1 MKKRI
6 VSCLMALAF
15 VTGGFPGTAWAGEG
29 ALCPHHTVHTEACRA
44 DGACDLVCGVCQVE
58 AAIDGLPD
66 AENASE
72 ADHEAV
78 QEAWDAWEELSPEEQ
93 AQVRDHAKLE
103 ALPASYN
110 ELTTPLQ
117 EETVELYLENGDI
130 IFDIDYNTYTQG
142 SISGEMAGDFIIT
155 QGNKAA
161 PSTNGIY
168 IISDAGGAINIT
180 LKDIYI
186 DTSGLGAVAVHV
198 SGSKAVFILEGE
210 NQVVSGAGHAGIM
223 LEGDSEFTIRGGGSL
238 TVKGGN
244 GGAGIGAVPGS
255 EEGSIHI
262 ESGAIFAYGGEGAVG
277 IDSGA
282 GALTSG
288 ENGRAVLHVSGPD
301 QIGNW
306 DTVQNT
312 WNGIVWEG
320 DAGTVYGSV
329 DLTEGGLTIEAG
341 QTLTVPGSSDP
352 ASEPALT
359 VTEEGFRNDGTIT
372 GTGLVMMDGEKYR
385 IEDNRLVSLTPE
397 PPEIRV
403 SITGDPSKTYDG
415 SPAVLPETGYTVT
428 GSDAAAAV
436 FYKAKSAPASGY
448 AADAPVNAGEYTV
461 KVVCGG
467 AEAEKDFTISQAAP
481 AEAVI
486 PVSVSYDGGAEQTVD
501 LSAAM
506 APYLLAGDAPVCTVG
521 AFPESG
527 CLAADAVKASG
538 NALSFVLTPGV
549 EPSGGEAVIDI
560 PVTVAGFTNYT
571 PLALTVRITVT
582 FPTPPERPDPPHW
595 DKPSG
600 DDNRPNTGGTSPE
613 ASDEGPEPSA
623 AVPDKVTAT
632 ERPDGTQVI
641 EIERADGTSSM
652 TVVSTSGQTVTTV
665 EISESAAAESGVIS
679 LPMPAVPS
687 VRDAAQAP
695 SVTVSGPEGAV
706 VKVEIPVENTAPG
719 TVAVAVGPDGARQV
733 LRQTAPSE
741 NGVVI
746 TVPTGT
752 TVQILDNA
760 KAFADVPPEHWAG
773 DAVDFVTSRELF
785 SGTDADAFSPD
796 REMTRGML
804 MTVLARLDGVDTS
817 GGQNWYEKGLEW
829 AVAQGVS
836 SGEAPEGSVT
846 CEQVVTML
854 YRYAGSPP
862 AAGSLSGFP
871 TDAFSVSDYAVSA
884 VSWALEAGMLTGAD
898 GDLMDPRSAATRA
911 EAAILLMRFVE
922 RTHGSGAPL

>member
-15 VTGGFPGTAWAGEG
+15 VTGGFPG
-29 ALCPHHTVHTEACRA
+29 
-44 DGACDLVCGVCQVE
+44 
-58 AAIDGLPD
+58 AIDGLPD
-66 AENASE
+66 AANGSA
-72 ADHEAV
+72 ANYGAG
-78 QEAWDAWEELSPEEQ
+78 QEAWDAWEALPPEEQ
-93 AQVRDHAKLE
+93 AQVRNYEKLE
-103 ALPASYN
+103 ALLTSYN

-117 EETVELYLENGDI
+117 GETAELDIENGDI
-130 IFDIDYNTYTQG
+130 SIDVDYSLYTQG
-142 SISGEMAGDFIIT
+142 QDVIDQFATSFIIT
-155 QGNKAA
+155 QNDRSA
-161 PSTNGIY
+161 PSANGIR
-168 IISDAGGAINIT
+168 IESGTGGAVNIT
-180 LKDIYI
+180 LKNVCI
-186 DTSGLGAVAVHV
+186 DTSDPGTEAISVR
-198 SGSKAVFILEGE
+198 GSKVVLVLEGE
-210 NQVVSGAGHAGIM
+210 NQVKSGVGCAGIM
-223 LEGDSEFTIRGGGSL
+223 LKGDSELTIRGSGSL
-238 TVKGGN
+238 TVTGGN
-244 GGAGIGAVPGS
+244 GGAGIGAASSS
-255 EEGSIHI
+255 EGGAIRI
-262 ESGAIFAYGGEGAVG
+262 ESGTIFAYGGGDAAG

-282 GALTSG
+282 GTLTSG
-288 ENGRAVLHVSGPD
+288 ENGHAVLHVSGSD

-306 DTVQNT
+306 STVQKT

-320 DAGTVYGSV
+320 DAGMVYGSV

-341 QTLTVPGSSDP
+341 QILTIPGSSDP
-352 ASEPALT
+352 ASEPTLT
-359 VTEEGFRNDGTIT
+359 VTKDGFRNDGAIT

-436 FYKAKSAPASGY
+436 FYKAKNAPAGGY
-448 AADAPVNAGEYTV
+448 AAGAPINAGEYTV

-486 PVSVSYDGGAEQTVD
+486 PVSLQYSGGTEQTVD

-506 APYLLAGDAPVCTVG
+506 APYLLTGDAPVCTVG
-521 AFPESG
+521 AFPESS
-527 CLAADAVKASG
+527 CLAAGAVKTSG
-538 NALSFVLTPGV
+538 NVLSFALSPGAG
-549 EPSGGEAVIDI
+549 PSGEETVIDI

-571 PLALTVRITVT
+571 PLALTVRVTVA
-582 FPTPPERPDPPHW
+582 FPAPPERPDPPHW

-600 DDNRPNTGGTSPE
+600 DDDRPSTGGPSPE
-613 ASDEGPEPSA
+613 TSDKGPEPSA

-632 ERPDGTQVI
+632 ERPDGTKVI
-641 EIERADGTSSM
+641 EVERADGTSSM
-652 TVVSTSGQTVTTV
+652 TVVSSSGQTETTV
-665 EISESAAAESGVIS
+665 EVSESAAAESKVIA

-687 VRDAAQAP
+687 VQDAAQAP
-695 SVTVSGPEGAV
+695 SVTVNGPEGAV
-706 VKVEIPVENTAPG
+706 VKVEIPIENAAPG
-719 TVAVAVGPDGARQV
+719 TVAVAVSPDGARQV

-804 MTVLARLDGVDTS
+804 MTVLARLDGIDTT

-836 SGEAPEGSVT
+836 SGEEPERSVT
-846 CEQVVTML
+846 CEQVITML

-862 AAGSLSGFP
+862 PAGSLSGFP

-884 VSWALEAGMLTGAD
+884 VSWALEAGMLTDGD
-898 GDLMDPRSAATRA
+898 GDLMDPKSAATRA

-922 RTHGSGAPL
+922 RTHGSGSGASL